1 MISDLSQIADDAE
14 YDVVVIG
21 AGGAGMCAALCAAI
35 DGASVLLIERTE
47 YVGGTTAYSAG
58 SCWIP
63 NTSHGAAVAPNDS
76 FEKARDF
83 LRRAVGGRTD
93 DAVRVSF
100 LENGPKAVEYLEK
113 HSMVKFR
120 ARPYHP
126 DYMSEHEGAA
136 LGGRAVE
143 PLPFDG
149 RQLGPNLALVRPPV
163 PEHTVLGG
171 MMVDRDDVVKLLN
184 MTKSF
189 KSFKYAAKIVARH
202 AMDRLR
208 HPRGTRLLMGNA
220 LIARMLC
227 SLLERG
233 VPILV
238 NTKLESLV
246 QEGGRIQGVMLSRAG
261 VRRTVRARGGVIL
274 ASGGYSRHPTRRK
287 EMLPGIDI
295 EWCSVAPGNTGEAQD
310 LAVAAGARFGTG
322 AFSNAVWA
330 PVSLR
335 KRADGSTAVFP
346 HLFFDRGKPGM
357 ITVNQQGRRFLSEA
371 TSYHMFAVEMQE
383 ANKVAPAIPAFLIT
397 DAAGLKRYGLGL
409 VHPGGR
415 GLAPFLADGYL
426 IRADSLAALARRLGF
441 DPAVL
446 EATIARFN
454 ASAVTGVDEDF
465 GRGSTPYQRLQGD
478 AAYGGPNPCL
488 GPIAQAP
495 FYAVRLYPSDTG
507 AATGLLT
514 DVHARVLDTNKA
526 PIAGLYAC
534 GNDMHSITAG
544 TYPGPGITLGPAL
557 TFGYIAARHAVQRC
571 KVQPSAAPDLRT
583 QP

>member
-1 MISDLSQIADDAE
+1 MTTDLGRIAEGAE
-14 YDVVVIG
+14 YDVIVIG

-35 DGASVLLIERTE
+35 DGASVLLVERSE

-63 NTSHGAAVAPNDS
+63 NTSHGAAVAPGDS

-83 LRRAVGGRTD
+83 LRRAVGERTD

-100 LENGPKAVEYLEK
+100 LKNGPKAVEYLEQ
-113 HSMVKFR
+113 HSSVRFR

-126 DYMSEHEGAA
+126 DYMWEHEGAA

-171 MMVDRDDVVKLLN
+171 MMVDRDDVVHLLN

-189 KSFKYAAKIVARH
+189 KSFKHAVRIVARH
-202 AMDRLR
+202 AMDRMR
-208 HPRGTRLLMGNA
+208 YPRGTRLLMGNA
-220 LIARMLC
+220 LIARMLY
-227 SLLERG
+227 SLLQRN
-233 VPILV
+233 VPILS
-238 NTKLESLV
+238 NTRLESLL
-246 QEGGRIQGVMLSRAG
+246 QENGAVQGVVLSQAG
-261 VRRTVRARGGVIL
+261 VRRSLRARGGVIL

-287 EMLPGIDI
+287 EMLPGIDL

-310 LAVAAGARFGTG
+310 LAVAAGARFGNG

-335 KRADGSTAVFP
+335 KRTDGSTAVFP

-371 TSYHMFAVEMQE
+371 TSYHMFGVEMQE

-397 DAAGLKRYGLGL
+397 DALGLERYGLGL
-409 VHPGGR
+409 VHPGAK

-426 IRADSLAALARRLGF
+426 VRADTLAALAQRLGF

-446 EATIARFN
+446 ENTVARFN
-454 ASAVTGVDEDF
+454 ASAATGVDADF

-478 AAYGGPNPCL
+478 AALGGPNPNL
-488 GPIAQAP
+488 GPIAKAP

-514 DVHARVLDTNKA
+514 DPQARALNTSGV

-534 GNDMHSITAG
+534 GNDMHSVTAG

-557 TFGYIAARHAVQRC
+557 TFGYIAARHAVRRS
-571 KVQPSAAPDLRT
+571 KEQPP
-583 QP
+583 QV

>member
-1 MISDLSQIADDAE
+1 MISDLSQIAEGAK

-35 DGASVLLIERTE
+35 DGASVLLVERTE

-63 NTSHGAAVAPNDS
+63 NTSHGAAVAPDDS

-83 LRRAVGGRTD
+83 LRRAVGARTD

-100 LENGPKAVEYLEK
+100 LESGPKAVEHLER
-113 HSMVKFR
+113 HSSVRFR

-149 RQLGPNLALVRPPV
+149 RQLGPHLAMIRPPV

-171 MMVDRDDVVKLLN
+171 MMVDRDDVLHLLN
-184 MTKSF
+184 WTKSLKSF
-189 KSFKYAAKIVARH
+189 KHAARIVGRH

-208 HPRGTRLLMGNA
+208 YPRGTRLLMGNA
-220 LIARMLC
+220 LIARMLH
-227 SLLERG
+227 SLLQRG
-233 VPILV
+233 VCILT
-238 NTKLESLV
+238 NAKLESLTKEADGIKGIV
-246 QEGGRIQGVMLSRAG
+246 LSQAG
-261 VRRTVRARGGVIL
+261 VRRSVCAARGVIL
-274 ASGGYSRHPTRRK
+274 ASGGYSRHPTRRR

-310 LAVAAGARFGTG
+310 LAVSAGARFGTG
-322 AFSNAVWA
+322 AFSNAVWS

-371 TSYHMFAVEMQE
+371 TSYHMFGIEMQE
-383 ANKVAPAIPAFLIT
+383 AHKVSPAIPAFLIT
-397 DAAGLKRYGLGL
+397 DALGLERYGLGL
-409 VHPGGR
+409 VHPGAR
-415 GLAPFLADGYL
+415 RLASFLADGYL
-426 IRADSLAALARRLGF
+426 VRAESLATLARQLGL

-454 ASAVTGVDEDF
+454 ASALTGVDEEF

-478 AAYGGPNPCL
+478 AALGGLNPNL
-488 GPIAQAP
+488 GPVEKP
-495 FYAVRLYPSDTG
+495 PYYAVRLYPSDTG

-514 DVHARVLDTNKA
+514 DQHARVLDANGA

-534 GNDMHSITAG
+534 GNDMHSVTAG

-571 KVQPSAAPDLRT
+571 KLQPSGAPEN
-583 QP
+583 

>member
-1 MISDLSQIADDAE
+1 
-14 YDVVVIG
+14 
-21 AGGAGMCAALCAAI
+21 
-35 DGASVLLIERTE
+35 
-47 YVGGTTAYSAG
+47 
-58 SCWIP
+58 
-63 NTSHGAAVAPNDS
+63 
-76 FEKARDF
+76 
-83 LRRAVGGRTD
+83 
-93 DAVRVSF
+93 
-100 LENGPKAVEYLEK
+100 
-113 HSMVKFR
+113 
-120 ARPYHP
+120 
-126 DYMSEHEGAA
+126 
-136 LGGRAVE
+136 
-143 PLPFDG
+143 
-149 RQLGPNLALVRPPV
+149 
-163 PEHTVLGG
+163 
-171 MMVDRDDVVKLLN
+171 MMVDRDDVVHLLN

-189 KSFKYAAKIVARH
+189 RSFGHAAKIIARH

-208 HPRGTRLLMGNA
+208 YPRGTRLLMGNA
-220 LIARMLC
+220 LIARMLH
-227 SLLERG
+227 SLLQRG
-233 VPILV
+233 VPILA
-238 NTKLESLV
+238 NTMLESLAKV
-246 QEGGRIQGVMLSRAG
+246 DGGIQGIVLSQAG
-261 VRRTVRARGGVIL
+261 VRRSLRARGGVIL

-371 TSYHMFAVEMQE
+371 TSYHMFGVEMQE

-397 DAAGLKRYGLGL
+397 DALGLERYGLGL
-409 VHPGGR
+409 VHPGSKR
-415 GLAPFLADGYL
+415 LAPFLADGYL
-426 IRADSLAALARRLGF
+426 VREDSLATLALRLGL
-441 DPAVL
+441 DPAVF
-446 EATIARFN
+446 ETTITRFN

-478 AAYGGPNPCL
+478 STLGGPNPNL
-488 GPIAQAP
+488 GPIAKAP

-514 DVHARVLDTNKA
+514 DRHARVMDANGV

-534 GNDMHSITAG
+534 GNDMHSVTAG

-571 KVQPSAAPDLRT
+571 KLQSRGAPDH
-583 QP
+583 

>member
-1 MISDLSQIADDAE
+1 MISDLGQIAEGTE
-14 YDVVVIG
+14 YDVVVVG

-35 DGASVLLIERTE
+35 DGAGVLLVERTE

-76 FEKARDF
+76 FETARDF
-83 LRRAVGGRTD
+83 LRRAVGERTD

-100 LENGPKAVEYLEK
+100 LVNGPKAVEYLEQ

-143 PLPFDG
+143 PLQFDG
-149 RQLGPNLALVRPPV
+149 RLLGPNLALVRPPV

-171 MMVDRDDVVKLLN
+171 MMVDRDDVVHLLN
-184 MTKSF
+184 LTKSF
-189 KSFKYAAKIVARH
+189 ASFKHAARILARH
-202 AMDRLR
+202 ALDRMR
-208 HPRGTRLLMGNA
+208 YPRGTRLLMGNA
-220 LIARMLC
+220 LIARMLY

-233 VPILV
+233 VQILV
-238 NTKLESLV
+238 QTKLESLV
-246 QEGGRIQGVMLSRAG
+246 QEDGSIGGVVLTRNGVSR
-261 VRRTVRARGGVIL
+261 TLRARGGVIL
-274 ASGGYSRHPTRRK
+274 ASGGYSRHPKRRK

-310 LAVAAGARFGTG
+310 LALAAGARFGTG

-371 TSYHMFAVEMQE
+371 TSYHMFGVEMQE

-397 DAAGLKRYGLGL
+397 DSAGLKRYGLGL
-409 VHPGGR
+409 VHPGGK
-415 GLAPFLADGYL
+415 GLEPFLADGYL
-426 IRADSLAALARRLGF
+426 TRAESLTALARQLGF

-446 EATIARFN
+446 EATVARFN
-454 ASAVTGVDEDF
+454 TSAATGVDEDF
-465 GRGSTPYQRLQGD
+465 RRGSTPYQRLQGD
-478 AAYGGPNPCL
+478 ATLGGPNPCL
-488 GPIAQAP
+488 GPIIEAP

-514 DVHARVLDTNKA
+514 DAHARVVDANSE

-544 TYPGPGITLGPAL
+544 TYPGPGITLGPAV
-557 TFGYIAARHAVQRC
+557 TFGYVAARHAVQRS
-571 KVQPSAAPDLRT
+571 KEQPRGAAHP
-583 QP
+583 

>member
-1 MISDLSQIADDAE
+1 MIVDLGHIAEGAE

-35 DGASVLLIERTE
+35 DGAKVLLVERTE

-63 NTSHGAAVAPNDS
+63 NTTHGAAVAPDDS
-76 FEKARDF
+76 FAKARDF
-83 LRRAVGGRTD
+83 LRRAVGERTD
-93 DAVRVSF
+93 DALRISF
-100 LENGPKAVEYLEK
+100 LKHGPQAVEFLEQ
-113 HSMVKFR
+113 HTIVKFR

-126 DYMSEHEGAA
+126 DYMWEHEGAA

-149 RQLGPNLALVRPPV
+149 RQLGSNLDLVRPPV

-171 MMVDRDDVVKLLN
+171 MMVDRDDVVHLLN
-184 MTKSF
+184 LTKSF
-189 KSFKYAAKIVARH
+189 KSFRHAAGIIARH

-208 HPRGTRLLMGNA
+208 HSRGTRLLMGNA
-220 LIARMLC
+220 LIARMLY

-238 NTKLESLV
+238 RTKIVSLL
-246 QEGGRIQGVMLSRAG
+246 QEGGSVQGVMLSRAG
-261 VRRTVRARGGVIL
+261 VARSVRARGGVIL
-274 ASGGYSRHPTRRK
+274 ASGGYSRHAARRK
-287 EMLPGIDI
+287 EMLPGIKL

-310 LAVAAGARFGTG
+310 LALAAGARFGTG
-322 AFSNAVWA
+322 AYSNAVWA

-371 TSYHMFAVEMQE
+371 TSYHMFGVEMQE
-383 ANKVAPAIPAFLIT
+383 ANKTAPAIPAFLIT
-397 DAAGLKRYGLGL
+397 DHLGLTRYGLGL
-409 VHPGGR
+409 VRPGGK
-415 GLAPFLADGYL
+415 GLGPFLADGYL
-426 IRADSLAALARRLGF
+426 TRADSLAALARRLGF

-446 EATIARFN
+446 EATVARFN
-454 ASAVTGVDEDF
+454 ASAVSGVDEDF

-478 AAYGGPNPCL
+478 VSVGGPNPNL
-488 GPIAQAP
+488 GPISTAP

-507 AATGLLT
+507 AATGLLI
-514 DVHARVLDTNKA
+514 DAQARVVNA
-526 PIAGLYAC
+526 ENIPIAGLYAC

-544 TYPGPGITLGPAL
+544 TYPGPGITLGPAI
-557 TFGYIAARHAVQRC
+557 TFGYIAARHAAQRSKERPC
-571 KVQPSAAPDLRT
+571 GAARP
-583 QP
+583 

>member
-1 MISDLSQIADDAE
+1 MTSDLSRIAEGAE
-14 YDVVVIG
+14 YDVIVIG

-35 DGASVLLIERTE
+35 DGASVLLVERTE

-76 FEKARDF
+76 FETARDF
-83 LRRAVGGRTD
+83 LRRVVGERTD
-93 DAVRVSF
+93 DTVRVSF
-100 LENGPKAVEYLEK
+100 LVNGPKAVDYLEQ

-149 RQLGPNLALVRPPV
+149 RHLGPNLALVRPPV

-171 MMVDRDDVVKLLN
+171 MMVDRDDVVNLLN

-189 KSFKYAAKIVARH
+189 KSFKHSVEIVMRH

-208 HPRGTRLLMGNA
+208 YPRGTRLLMGNA
-220 LIARMLC
+220 LIARMLY
-227 SLLERG
+227 SLLQRS
-233 VPILV
+233 VPILM

-246 QEGGRIQGVMLSRAG
+246 KDGGRIQGVVLAQAG
-261 VRRTVRARGGVIL
+261 MRRSVRAKGGVIL
-274 ASGGYSRHPTRRK
+274 ASGGYSRHPERRK

-310 LAVAAGARFGTG
+310 LAIAAGARFGTG

-357 ITVNQQGRRFLSEA
+357 VTVNQRGRRFLSEA
-371 TSYHMFAVEMQE
+371 TSYHLFGVEMQE

-397 DAAGLKRYGLGL
+397 DTPGLKRYGLGL
-409 VHPGGR
+409 VHPGGK
-415 GLAPFLADGYL
+415 GLESFLADGYL
-426 IRADSLAALARRLGF
+426 MRADSLAALARQLGI

-446 EATIARFN
+446 EATITRFN

-465 GRGSTPYQRLQGD
+465 RRGSTPYQRLQGD
-478 AAYGGPNPCL
+478 ATLGGPNPCL
-488 GPIAQAP
+488 GPIVEAP

-514 DVHARVLDTNKA
+514 DAHARVTDANSV

-557 TFGYIAARHAVQRC
+557 TFGYIGARHAVRRSKEQSR
-571 KVQPSAAPDLRT
+571 
-583 QP
+583 

>member
-1 MISDLSQIADDAE
+1 
-14 YDVVVIG
+14 
-21 AGGAGMCAALCAAI
+21 MCAALCAAI
-35 DGASVLLIERTE
+35 DGASVLLVERTE

-63 NTSHGAAVAPNDS
+63 NTSHGAAVAPDDS

-83 LRRAVGGRTD
+83 LRRSVGTRTD

-100 LENGPKAVEYLEK
+100 LENGPKAVQHLEQ
-113 HSMVKFR
+113 HSSVRFR
-120 ARPYHP
+120 ARPHHP

-149 RQLGPNLALVRPPV
+149 RLLGPNLALVRPPV

-171 MMVDRDDVVKLLN
+171 MMVDRDDVVHLLN

-189 KSFKYAAKIVARH
+189 KSFRHAAKIIARH

-208 HPRGTRLLMGNA
+208 YPRGTRLLMGNA
-220 LIARMLC
+220 LIARMLH
-227 SLLERG
+227 SLLQRG
-233 VPILV
+233 VCILT
-238 NTKLESLV
+238 NARLESLTKEADGI
-246 QEGGRIQGVMLSRAG
+246 EGIVLSQAG
-261 VRRTVRARGGVIL
+261 VRRSVSAAGGVIL

-335 KRADGSTAVFP
+335 KRPDGSTAVFP

-371 TSYHMFAVEMQE
+371 TSYHMFGIEMQE
-383 ANKVAPAIPAFLIT
+383 AHKVSPAIPAFLIT
-397 DAAGLKRYGLGL
+397 DALGLERYGLGL
-409 VHPGGR
+409 VHPGAR
-415 GLAPFLADGYL
+415 QLAPFLADGYL
-426 IRADSLAALARRLGF
+426 VRADTLVALARRLGL

-446 EATIARFN
+446 ETTIARFN
-454 ASAVTGVDEDF
+454 ASAVTGVDEEF

-478 AAYGGPNPCL
+478 ATLGGPNPNL
-488 GPIAQAP
+488 GPIAKAP
-495 FYAVRLYPSDTG
+495 YYAVRLYPSDTG
-507 AATGLLT
+507 AATGLLI
-514 DVHARVLDTNKA
+514 DQYARVTDANGV

-557 TFGYIAARHAVQRC
+557 AFGYIAARHAVQRC
-571 KVQPSAAPDLRT
+571 KLQSRGAT
-583 QP
+583 EI

>member
-1 MISDLSQIADDAE
+1 MNSDLGQVAEGDE
-14 YDVVVIG
+14 YDVIVIG

-35 DGASVLLIERTE
+35 DGASVLLVERTE

-63 NTSHGAAVAPNDS
+63 NTSHGAAVAPGDS

-83 LRRAVGGRTD
+83 LRRAVGERSD

-100 LENGPKAVEYLEK
+100 LEQGPRAVEYLEQ
-113 HSMVKFR
+113 HSLVQFR

-126 DYMSEHEGAA
+126 DYMWEHEGAA

-149 RQLGPNLALVRPPV
+149 RLLGPDFALVRPPV
-163 PEHTVLGG
+163 SEHTVLGG
-171 MMVDRDDVVKLLN
+171 MMVDRDDVVNLLG

-189 KSFKYAAKIVARH
+189 KSFKHSARIVARH

-208 HPRGTRLLMGNA
+208 YPRGTRLLMGNA

-227 SLLERG
+227 SLRQRG
-233 VPILV
+233 ATILV
-238 NTKLESLV
+238 GTRLESL
-246 QEGGRIQGVMLSRAG
+246 QKEGGNIQGVTLSQGG
-261 VRRTVRARGGVIL
+261 VRRSVRARGGVIL

-310 LAVAAGARFGTG
+310 LALAAGARFGTG

-371 TSYHMFAVEMQE
+371 TSYHMFGVEMQQ
-383 ANKVAPAIPAFLIT
+383 ANKISPSIPAYLIT
-397 DAAGLKRYGLGL
+397 DALGLQRYGLGL
-409 VHPGGR
+409 VHPGGK

-426 IRADSLAALARRLGF
+426 TQADTLAALAGRLGI

-446 EATIARFN
+446 EATVERFN
-454 ASAVTGVDEDF
+454 RSAATGVDEDF

-478 AAYGGPNPCL
+478 ATLGGPNPNL
-488 GPIAQAP
+488 GPLALAP
-495 FYAVRLYPSDTG
+495 FYAVRIYPSDTG
-507 AATGLLT
+507 AATGLLI
-514 DVHARVLDTNKA
+514 DADARVVDANEQA
-526 PIAGLYAC
+526 IGGLYAC
-534 GNDMHSITAG
+534 GNDMHSVTAG
-544 TYPGPGITLGPAL
+544 TYPGPGITLGPAI
-557 TFGYIAARHAVQRC
+557 TFGYIAARHAVQRSRM
-571 KVQPSAAPDLRT
+571 QSRGAPDAA
-583 QP
+583 